1 MPVGL
6 GKMAGQVDGIT
17 GNVVI
22 VPARLGST
30 RLPSKPLVKIAGIP
44 LIVRVVEGLSGSP
57 ADRIIVA
64 TDSEE
69 IASEVRRAGF
79 EALITGEAASG
90 TERVFKAWNLLG
102 CPGKRIVNVQG
113 DEPAVTPA
121 WIESVVETEPS
132 QNLVVTLARR
142 ISEKEALSPSS
153 VKTVLDNRGEAL
165 YFSRHPVPYNGR
177 EFLQHIGIYCFSPE
191 SLRSCVGAGS
201 TRLSETEGLE
211 QLAWMENGIRIRVV
225 EGDYNGLGVDTP
237 ADLDRVRRMY
247 DEN

>member
-1 MPVGL
+1 
-6 GKMAGQVDGIT
+6 MAGQVDGIT

-30 RLPSKPLVKIAGIP
+30 RLPSKPLADIAGVP
-44 LIVRVVEGLSGSP
+44 LIVRVMQGLAGSP

-69 IASEVRRAGF
+69 IASEVRGAGF
-79 EALITGEAASG
+79 EALLTGEAASG
-90 TERVFKAWNLLG
+90 TERVFMAWNLLG
-102 CPGKRIVNVQG
+102 CPGKRVINVQG
-113 DEPAVTPA
+113 DEPGVTPE
-121 WIESVVETEPS
+121 WIYSVIATEPS
-132 QNLVVTLARR
+132 PDLVVTLARR

-153 VKTVLDNRGEAL
+153 VKIILDNRSEAL

-177 EFLQHIGIYCFSPE
+177 EFLQHVGIYCFSPD
-191 SLRSCVGAGS
+191 SLRSCMAAGS

-225 EGDYNGLGVDTP
+225 EGTYNGLGVDTP
-237 ADLDRVRRMY
+237 ADLNRVRRIY
-247 DEN
+247 DEG

>member
-1 MPVGL
+1 VPVGL
-6 GKMAGQVDGIT
+6 GEMAGQVDGIT

-30 RLPSKPLVKIAGIP
+30 RLPSKPLVEIAGVP
-44 LIVRVVEGLSGSP
+44 LIIRVVEGLSGAP

-102 CPGKRIVNVQG
+102 CPGKRIINVQG
-113 DEPAVTPA
+113 DEPAVTPS

-132 QNLVVTLARR
+132 SDLVVTLARR

-153 VKTVLDNRGEAL
+153 VKTVLDNRSEAL
-165 YFSRHPVPYNGR
+165 STSVFTASVPNLSAHALPPDRHCCLRRKAWSSLHGWRMV
-177 EFLQHIGIYCFSPE
+177 LE
-191 SLRSCVGAGS
+191 SGLWKVITMGWES
-201 TRLSETEGLE
+201 TLPLTWTG
-211 QLAWMENGIRIRVV
+211 
-225 EGDYNGLGVDTP
+225 
-237 ADLDRVRRMY
+237 
-247 DEN
+247 